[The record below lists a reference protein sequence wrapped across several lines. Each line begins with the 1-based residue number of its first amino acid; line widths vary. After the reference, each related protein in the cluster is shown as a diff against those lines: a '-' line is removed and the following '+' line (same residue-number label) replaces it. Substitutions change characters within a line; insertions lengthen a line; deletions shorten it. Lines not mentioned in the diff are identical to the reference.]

1 MKNFATVG
9 TSVFF
14 SCNPQLRIFL
24 IFKKFLENIY
34 IEICTIFN
42 IKIKEITTVF
52 ICLYIVVL
60 IDIFS
65 FVLTYKIYKFKKT
78 VKLNIFLKYNYM
90 YIIY

>member
-1 MKNFATVG
+1 MNCVIQN
-9 TSVFF
+9 SVIF
-14 SCNPQLRIFL
+14 SCNPQRRIFS
-24 IFKKFLENIY
+24 IFKKFLENFN

-78 VKLNIFLKYNYM
+78 VKLNIFSKYNYM